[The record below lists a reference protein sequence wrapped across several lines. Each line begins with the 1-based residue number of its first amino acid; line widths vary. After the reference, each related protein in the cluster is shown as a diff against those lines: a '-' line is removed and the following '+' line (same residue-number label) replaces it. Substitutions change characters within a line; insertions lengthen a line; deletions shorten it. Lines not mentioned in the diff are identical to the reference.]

1 MTSAYDD
8 WNKRGL
14 DMNKGI
20 FRVLVGLIIISTY
33 GCATM
38 QDKWEKAAKEDTI
51 QAYTL
56 FLKNEKPDAE
66 YKNKAE
72 TRIRELREAQRAKD
86 EAAAFERARNSKRP
100 EYDLQKFLSAYPSGK
115 HAPEARKLLEQSAYN
130 RAMKDNTAYAYSTF
144 LSRYPNS
151 EQAPDATARLRK
163 IRFNNARKSES
174 LSEYENFIKQYPE
187 GEDTRELK
195 NDLPRIQKLEQD
207 RELEQRKFEQAKKL
221 GEIAL
226 RMAPVIVSPTKRMPD
241 GTTVQTLGGSKL
253 SPPLDQKLRMAEFR
267 KLLESGID
275 PNLVRISGFRPH
287 YVYKGGAM
295 SFGYPGKV
303 VPAKQDGI
311 TLLEY
316 FKTIGLKEGAD
327 LVKKYGG
334 K

>member
-1 MTSAYDD
+1 
-8 WNKRGL
+8 
-14 DMNKGI
+14 MNRVI
-20 FRVLVGLIIISTY
+20 FRVLVGVIIISTY

-38 QDKWEKAAKEDTI
+38 QDKWDKAAKEDTI

-56 FLKNEKPDAE
+56 FLKNEQPDAE

-86 EAAAFERARNSKRP
+86 EAAAFERARNSKRQ
-100 EYDLQKFLSAYPSGK
+100 EADLKTFLSTYPSGK
-115 HAPEARKLLEQSAYN
+115 HAPEARKLLEQNAYN
-130 RAMKDNTAYAYSTF
+130 RTMKENTERAYSTF
-144 LSRYPNS
+144 LSSYPNS
-151 EQAPDATARLRK
+151 EQAPDATVRLRK
-163 IRFNNARKSES
+163 IRFDNARKSET
-174 LSEYENFIKQYPE
+174 LSAYENFIKLYPE

-241 GTTVQTLGGSKL
+241 GTIVQTLGGSKL
-253 SPPLDQKLRMAEFR
+253 SPPSDLKFQLAEFR
-267 KLLESGID
+267 KLLESGIN

-287 YVYKGGAM
+287 YVYKSGAM

-316 FKTIGLKEGAD
+316 FKTIELKEGAD